1 MTTTLKQ
8 RLNELIG
15 EKGVSRYDLARE
27 TGLSQSTFSLIFSED
42 TKKIRQKTAVILA
55 NYFNCEARWIITG
68 KGEKNAYQSEY
79 ETKPPKTAIEKDY
92 PSIIMQLERENCS
105 LREQLK
111 KSDIE
116 NERLWSLIHNYQAQR
131 KEDPDAK
138 RSTGGLENDRKAM

>member
-8 RLNELIG
+8 RLTELIE

-68 KGEKNAYQSEY
+68 KGEKNIKQSEY
-79 ETKPPKTAIEKDY
+79 EPKSPKATTEKDY
-92 PSIIMQLERENCS
+92 ISIIMQLEKDNRS
-105 LREQLK
+105 LKEQLK
-111 KSDIE
+111 KAEEERDFLRDIIR
-116 NERLWSLIHNYQAQR
+116 NFQAPR
-131 KEDPDAK
+131 KEEPEK
-138 RSTGGLENDRKAM
+138 RVTGGLENDRKAI